1 MRHVGSL
8 SAWTT
13 SEDRHAVQE
22 RQYVAATNRHLDQSI
37 QMQPDERAAHIK
49 KVEASVSS
57 K

>member
-37 QMQPDERAAHIK
+37 QMQLDERAARIK

-57 K
+57 T